1 MFLPGTDG
9 PCRASSDYLL
19 PRRIHQGT
27 AWCRWQDRQISCRQT
42 SCMNKWDQTRTRKD
56 RKISGSWT
64 FARWS
69 SLGGNAKSSTL
80 FGHAWV
86 TKSVSHRPCFFNSF
100 HVPCFVMFRDSF
112 GFIRIHSYR
121 FVSNAQVATRWNPRC
136 CAAASQRRWGGERPL
151 GARMP
156 PDAAGCRCP
165 DNPKISKRF

>member
-42 SCMNKWDQTRTRKD
+42 SWTNEIKREQGKIEKYQT
-56 RKISGSWT
+56 GSWT

-86 TKSVSHRPCFFNSF
+86 TKSVSNRPCFFNSF
-100 HVPCFVMFRDSF
+100 HVPWFVMFRDSF
-112 GFIRIHSYR
+112 GFILI
-121 FVSNAQVATRWNPRC
+121 VSSQMLRLQQGEIQGVAPQHR
-136 CAAASQRRWGGERPL
+136 SGGGGRDLLVPGQSKNIYPL
-151 GARMP
+151 V
-156 PDAAGCRCP
+156 
-165 DNPKISKRF
+165 N

>member
-112 GFIRIHSYR
+112 GFILI
-121 FVSNAQVATRWNPRC
+121 VSSQMLRLQQGEIQGVAPQHR
-136 CAAASQRRWGGERPL
+136 SGGEGGRDLLEP
-151 GARMP
+151 GCRRMP
-156 PDAAGCRCP
+156 VPGQ
-165 DNPKISKRF
+165 SKNI